1 MSTHAVKL
9 QLPNSIRIHLIVN
22 VSQIVQ
28 YREQIE
34 GQKVEEMKLVE
45 VEGVKE

>member
-1 MSTHAVKL
+1 VSIHAVKL

-34 GQKVEEMKLVE
+34 EQKVEEMKLVE